1 MHKLQILDVQPSVLP
16 NVKKKIWLS
25 ILGSGFSQESQVT
38 VKVSQEILQI
48 PKSRTKIISPELIQ
62 VCLLLSKNEECLE
75 VEVINKN
82 RKFKLK
88 LK

>member
-1 MHKLQILDVQPSVLP
+1 MHKLQILDVQPSLLP
-16 NVKKKIWLS
+16 STKSKIWLS
-25 ILGSGFSQESQVT
+25 IVGSGFSQESQVT
-38 VKVSQEILQI
+38 VKVSQETLRV

-62 VCLLLSKNEECLE
+62 VCLILSKNEECLE
-75 VEVINKN
+75 VEVTSKN